1 MHNDL
6 FSDDKVI
13 LNITRD
19 AYHHRRRSMIL
30 GGILMLTGLL
40 ATLFPLAMSL
50 AVELT
55 IGITL
60 IAAALVEL
68 IHSFQC
74 RSWKGSLVNALTGLI
89 ALLFGILFLTYPLSG
104 IVSLTLLLGMLFFT
118 SGIFRI
124 AYAARLRHYDGWGW
138 LMLSGVIGILLGLLI
153 TLFLPHAATWVLGVL
168 IGLDL
173 LFAGWWLITVSLSAG
188 KIGK

>member
-13 LNITRD
+13 LNITRE

-30 GGILMLTGLL
+30 GGVLMLIGIL
-40 ATLFPLAMSL
+40 AIFFPLAMSL

-55 IGITL
+55 VGITL

-68 IHSFQC
+68 VHSVQC

-89 ALLFGILFLTYPLSG
+89 ALLFGILFLLYPLSG
-104 IVSLTLLLGMLFFT
+104 VVSLTLLLGIVFFA

-124 AYAARLRHYDGWGW
+124 AYASRLRPYDGWGW

-153 TLFLPHAATWVLGVL
+153 TLFLPHTATWVLGVL

-173 LFAGWWLITVSLSAG
+173 FFAGWWLVSVSLSAA